1 MTARRGRAAA
11 TNPFD
16 EVIEAIRTAGYHNH
30 RLEQHSDLV
39 RAGIFRDL
47 MERCPQIATDYRS
60 GRIARWYNVPRLVR
74 TNAFSIDIDREYH
87 RMLETICRAYEA
99 RWHL

>member
-39 RAGIFRDL
+39 SAGIFRDL

-60 GRIARWYNVPRLVR
+60 GRIARWYNVSAPGARGRRVDLFVGEPRSSGKY
-74 TNAFSIDIDREYH
+74 NARG
-87 RMLETICRAYEA
+87 A
-99 RWHL
+99 RI